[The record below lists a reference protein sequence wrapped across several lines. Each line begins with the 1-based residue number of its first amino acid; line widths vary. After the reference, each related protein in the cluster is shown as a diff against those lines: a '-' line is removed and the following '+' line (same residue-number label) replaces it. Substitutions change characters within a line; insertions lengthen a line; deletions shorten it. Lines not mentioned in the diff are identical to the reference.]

1 MGQPYYSVIGRDNGF
16 AVKIDGNVDVSK
28 VLLKTEDG
36 NEFIPKV
43 SGPDAF
49 MNYKFFSEN
58 CVRTPGFCDL
68 VISGRQEGVLAY
80 NYDRRESDLDFLTAD
95 DVAEHLEGVGLGGV
109 RIMHSGSQAFANE
122 AVASATTK
130 PLWKIFVVF
139 SLIFAIGE
147 IFVSRFL

>member
-28 VLLKTEDG
+28 VLLKAEDG

-58 CVRTPGFCDL
+58 CVRTSGFCDL
-68 VISGRQEGVLAY
+68 VISGKQEGVLAY
-80 NYDRRESDLDFLTAD
+80 NYDRRESDLDFWTAD
-95 DVAEHLEGVGLGGV
+95 EVSERFEGVGLGGV
-109 RIMHSGSQAFANE
+109 RVMDSNSQAFANE

-130 PLWKIFVVF
+130 PLWKIFVII
-139 SLIFAIGE
+139 SLILAVGE
-147 IFVSRFL
+147 IFVSRFF

>member
-28 VLLKTEDG
+28 VVLRSEDG

-58 CVRTPGFCDL
+58 CVHTPGFCDL
-68 VISGRQEGVLAY
+68 IIAGKQEGVVAY
-80 NYDRRESDLDFLTAD
+80 NYDRRESDLDFLPAD
-95 DVAEHLEGVGLGGV
+95 DVAEHLEGIGLGGV
-109 RIMHSGSQAFANE
+109 RVMDSDSQAIGNE

-130 PLWKIFVVF
+130 PLWKIFVILALVF
-139 SLIFAIGE
+139 AVAE
-147 IFVSRFL
+147 IFVARYL